1 MNRDYQN
8 YNLYDLASNV
18 GDFKMLLDTVNNKYN
33 QAIWKQFTTVLPAS
47 NSHRFSAIVEETN
60 VIVKASPLGAMGKKP
75 LRSFEGG
82 EAYGDSI
89 HKIGHGFKVD
99 QSDLNH
105 IKELNLV
112 NYDLG
117 YEMVKKYM
125 GRAEAIVGGF
135 HTAWNSWVF
144 EALSNQQITL
154 KPQGHANGYTVD
166 LRVPADN
173 KLFAAKAAW
182 FDEGGGE
189 YDIIDDLKRMN
200 ALADD
205 ASVNMPANRVFLCSK
220 KLYDK
225 IIADAGVIA
234 AIKGF
239 MILTSSDLKLND
251 SYIKQQLSVAF
262 GIPPIV
268 AINEKSR
275 IETDGVPT
283 VDDAAFDEN
292 KIVLV
297 PVSQLFN
304 MHNSPSDYSQ
314 DSNPN
319 TIKSDFEGGLIGAIQ
334 LYESDPFSVVTN
346 MESWSFISYKNPKWV
361 VSLKTNSTS

>member
-154 KPQGHANGYTVD
+154 KPQGHATGYDVD
-166 LRVPADN
+166 LRVPAAN
-173 KLFAAKAAW
+173 KLVAAKAAW
-182 FDEGGGE
+182 FAQSGE

-205 ASVNMPANRVFLCSK
+205 DSVNMPANRVFLCSK
-220 KLYDK
+220 TLYDK
-225 IIADAGVIA
+225 IIADAGVQA

-239 MILTSSDLKLND
+239 MILTSDDLKLSD

-275 IETDGVPT
+275 IEIDGVPT
-283 VDDAAFDEN
+283 VDNAAFDVN

-361 VSLKTNSTS
+361 VSLDTSSFS

>member
-33 QAIWKQFTTVLPAS
+33 QALWKQFTTVLPAS

-60 VIVKASPLGAMGKKP
+60 IVVKASPLGAMGKKP

-135 HTAWNSWVF
+135 HTAWNSWIF
-144 EALSNQQITL
+144 EALSDQQITL
-154 KPQGHANGYTVD
+154 KPQGHTTGYTVD
-166 LRVPADN
+166 LRTPAAN
-173 KLFAAKAAW
+173 KLKAGTAKWFAA
-182 FDEGGGE
+182 DGG
-189 YDIIDDLKRMN
+189 YDIIKDLKRMN

-205 ASVNMPANRVFLCSK
+205 DSVGMPSNRVFLCSK
-220 KLYDK
+220 TLYDK

-234 AIKGF
+234 AIKAY
-239 MILTSSDLKLND
+239 MILSSDALQLND
-251 SYIKQQLSVAF
+251 RYIRQQLSVAF
-262 GIPPIV
+262 DLPPIV
-268 AINEKSR
+268 PINEKSR
-275 IETDGVPT
+275 IEIDGVPT
-283 VDDAAFDEN
+283 VDSAAFNVD

-297 PVSQLFN
+297 PVTQLFN
-304 MHNSPSDYSQ
+304 MHNSPSDYSE

-319 TIKSDFEGGLIGAIQ
+319 TIKSAFEGGLIGAIQ
-334 LYESDPFSVVTN
+334 LYESDPFSLITN
-346 MESWSFISYKNPKWV
+346 MESWSFVSYKNPKWV
-361 VSLKTNSTS
+361 VSLDSSTIS